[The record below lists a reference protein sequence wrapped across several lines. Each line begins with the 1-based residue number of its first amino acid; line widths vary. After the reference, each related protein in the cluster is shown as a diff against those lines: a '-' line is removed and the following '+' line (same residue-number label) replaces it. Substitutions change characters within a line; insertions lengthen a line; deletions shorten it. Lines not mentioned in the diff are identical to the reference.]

1 MCRWKGASTAAR
13 ARQAAGRSS
22 FGRAAWCRWRCL
34 RTFACRAAT
43 RATGLVGAVFLV
55 RQFSLSRRE
64 PVSGR
69 GKMTAMGDLLALA
82 GDDKPGDDA
91 LRQRPASSA

>member
-1 MCRWKGASTAAR
+1 M
-13 ARQAAGRSS
+13 
-22 FGRAAWCRWRCL
+22 
-34 RTFACRAAT
+34 
-43 RATGLVGAVFLV
+43 